1 MVEIEPIIPYF
12 RLLFKNMQA
21 EESIYYVNQVF
32 EKLTFPTK
40 GTKETQFESCTFKNC
55 DFTGISLAGC
65 NFANTTFEDCNFSMI
80 KFGYIG
86 LDSVHF
92 VGCKMIGSDF
102 STVKDF
108 LFHVSFANCILD
120 YAAFMK
126 KKNRKCR
133 FDNCSLKGAD
143 FSEADLT
150 DSIFDRCDLSNAVF
164 MNSTLNGSNFT
175 TAFNFTIDPER
186 NLLRKA
192 KFSTQGLVGLLTTYG
207 IIVTD
212 N

>member
-1 MVEIEPIIPYF
+1 
-12 RLLFKNMQA
+12 MQA
-21 EESIYYVNQVF
+21 EESIYYVNQIF
-32 EKLTFPTK
+32 EKSIFPLK
-40 GTKETQFESCTFKNC
+40 GTKDTQFEGCNFKNY
-55 DFTGISLAGC
+55 DFTGINFSSC

-80 KFGYIG
+80 KFGYVG
-86 LDSVHF
+86 LDNVHF
-92 VGCKMIGSDF
+92 VGCKMVGSDF

-108 LFHVSFANCILD
+108 LFHVNFSNCILD

-133 FDNCSLKGAD
+133 FENCSLKGTD

-150 DSIFDRCDLSNAVF
+150 ESIFDRCDLSNAVF
-164 MNSTLNGSNFT
+164 MNSMLNSANFAT
-175 TAFNFTIDPER
+175 SFNFTIDPER

-192 KFSTQGLVGLLTTYG
+192 KFSTHGLVGLLTTYG
-207 IIVTD
+207 IIVTE